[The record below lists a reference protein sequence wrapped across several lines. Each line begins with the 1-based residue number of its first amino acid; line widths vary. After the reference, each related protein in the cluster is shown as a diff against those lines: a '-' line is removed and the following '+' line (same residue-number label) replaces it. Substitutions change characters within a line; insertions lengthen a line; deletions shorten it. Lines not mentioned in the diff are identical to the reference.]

1 MYENSGFWNDFDCN
15 SYYGYVCEIYK
26 SKQNTE
32 STILMIKMRQI
43 ILSVPSAGLG

>member
-26 SKQNTE
+26 SKHNKE
-32 STILMIKMRQI
+32 LGIPMIKIRPI
-43 ILSVPSAGLG
+43 KVSVPSAGLG